1 MSAPTN
7 YRSFVGKL
15 DLTSN
20 LSVHTDVFHVD
31 TQSRKVSIGH
41 TLPQQ
46 PLDVLG
52 DIQAT
57 NFRGALIGVLGNAR
71 DIGGVSFDGSTS
83 IDLPGVNTIG
93 NQNTS
98 GNAAT
103 ATELASARNIGG
115 VSFDGSADIDLPGVN
130 TAGNQNTSGNAATA
144 SSAAI
149 LTTSRNIGGVSFNGS
164 ANISLPGVN
173 ISGTQNTSGNAA
185 TSSNCTGNAA
195 TASNT
200 SGNAATATALE
211 TSRNIGGVS
220 FNGTANIDLPGV
232 NTTGNQN
239 TTGSAATLTNS
250 PSIGGVQFDGDQ
262 DINLPGV
269 NTAGNQNTTGNAA
282 TSSNC
287 SGNAATSSNTTGSAA
302 TLTTSRNINGVPF
315 NGGSDINVISTSTFG
330 VSATGGTNAGVS
342 VTNKS
347 NGLGVDIA
355 FTLPQGPQGPQ
366 GDQGPQG
373 AQGTQGGQGPQG
385 AQGGQGPQG
394 AQGAQGATGPAGS
407 VAADA
412 TIDRIRP
419 YSSVYGKGYQDAA
432 IEVREYGLQANAGGT
447 EWQRA
452 PRIGFHWS
460 NRVASQ
466 IIMDSAGTIN
476 IANNPGTGY
485 ERLRTGALEALG
497 EIYTTSMARIRYN
510 NPTINFQDTDHRACF
525 LHNNSNL
532 LYILNGNT
540 DATTWTTVNG
550 RWAFICNLGNNDTTI
565 GGSLYAYGN
574 VTAYSDLRH
583 KRNIVRIKD
592 SLNKVNKL
600 NGYTYTRRDTGLRH
614 TGLIAQEVQKVLPE
628 AISTDSKGYLSLAYG
643 NMAGIL
649 VEAVKEL
656 TAQLKIE
663 RERVDA
669 LSDKM
674 GIKKM

>member
-20 LSVHTDVFHVD
+20 LSIHTDVFHVD
-31 TQSRKVSIGH
+31 TQTRKVSIGH

-71 DIGGVSFDGSTS
+71 DIGGVSFDGSAD
-83 IDLPGVNTIG
+83 IDLPGVNTTG

-130 TAGNQNTSGNAATA
+130 TAGNQNTTGNAATA

-149 LTTSRNIGGVSFNGS
+149 LTTARNIGGVSFNGS

-220 FNGTANIDLPGV
+220 FDGTANISLPGV
-232 NTTGNQN
+232 NTAGNQN

-269 NTAGNQNTTGNAA
+269 NTTGNQ
-282 TSSNC
+282 
-287 SGNAATSSNTTGSAA
+287 NTTGSAA
-302 TLTTSRNINGVPF
+302 TLTNSRNINGVAF
-315 NGGSDINVISTSTFG
+315 NGSSDINVISTSTFG
-330 VSATGGTNAGVS
+330 VSATGGANAAVTA
-342 VTNKS
+342 TNKS

-366 GDQGPQG
+366 GAQGLQG
-373 AQGTQGGQGPQG
+373 AQGDIGPQGLQGGQGPQG

-394 AQGAQGATGPAGS
+394 AQGAQGATGTFNS
-407 VAADA
+407 SS
-412 TIDRIRP
+412 TI
-419 YSSVYGKGYQDAA
+419 AC
-432 IEVREYGLQANAGGT
+432 AGGSFSGT
-447 EWQRA
+447 WAASTASSRDKFRVYPTNQYCIGMQSGVTFGDLNDWAMTFQMNNDNDRGFWWGDDSHGVNQGAMALSTRGRLNVAE
-452 PRIGFHWS
+452 RIKVGGGQTDTGA
-460 NRVASQ
+460 ASHTL
-466 IIMDSAGTIN
+466 DVN
-476 IANNPGTGY
+476 GTGHISSS
-485 ERLRTGALEALG
+485 LECDGRIYADNG
-497 EIYTTSMARIRYN
+497 CHVRGDWVRVNSTRGIYFESYGGGWFMQDSTYVRVYNNKRIYTAG
-510 NPTINFQDTDHRACF
+510 D
-525 LHNNSNL
+525 
-532 LYILNGNT
+532 ILAG
-540 DATTWTTVNG
+540 
-550 RWAFICNLGNNDTTI
+550 
-565 GGSLYAYGN
+565 GN
-574 VTAYSDLRH
+574 VTAYSDIRR
-583 KRNIVRIKD
+583 KKD
-592 SLNKVNKL
+592 LVKLDNALGKVEQL
-600 NGYTYTRRDTGLRH
+600 TGYTYTSKTDNKRY
-614 TGLIAQEVQKVLPE
+614 TGLIAQDVQKVLPE
-628 AISTDSKGYLSLAYG
+628 AVHKEELDGQLSLAYG
-643 NMAGIL
+643 NMAGL
-649 VEAVKEL
+649 FVEAIKEIKL
-656 TAQLKIE
+656 RL
-663 RERVDA
+663 DA
-669 LSDKM
+669 LESA
-674 GIKKM
+674 